1 MRFSMPSAP
10 SCRGIRKLGE
20 SCDLIITGGPLERAW
35 QREDTHIMQVE
46 KPLSLGGGGFLR
58 VEEENEGGIPL
69 LKKLEDKK
77 LRKWTQMMYDV

>member
-35 QREDTHIMQVE
+35 QREDTHIMQAE
-46 KPLSLGGGGFLR
+46 KPPR
-58 VEEENEGGIPL
+58 VEEGNEGEISL
-69 LKKLEDKK
+69 VKKVGRYETEEMDSD
-77 LRKWTQMMYDV
+77 DV